1 MTKHNPGV
9 NLEGLDF
16 EAVDKEIEADEA
28 AEAVVV
34 ALAEENYSRKKVMPP
49 NLWLEMM
56 LLKFFSFFLSFFLSF
71 FFIFIF
77 ILFYFIFL
85 WCPTLFWAL
94 YFKTST

>member
-16 EAVDKEIEADEA
+16 EAMDKEIEADKA
-28 AEAVVV
+28 TEAVVV
-34 ALAEENYSRKKVMPP
+34 ALAEGNYSRMKVMPP

-56 LLKFFSFFLSFFLSF
+56 LLKFFSFFLSFLFLF
-71 FFIFIF
+71 LF
-77 ILFYFIFL
+77 LFYFIFL
-85 WCPTLFWAL
+85 WCPTLFWAF